1 MKSAYDQP
9 VAAAAGSML
18 KKIQQQG
25 PGTTVCLLL
34 GALRVSF
41 SLEHQ
46 QQQQQP
52 LFLNRLMRQ

>member
-1 MKSAYDQP
+1 VKSAYDQP
-9 VAAAAGSML
+9 VAAAAAAGSML

-46 QQQQQP
+46 QQQQQ
-52 LFLNRLMRQ
+52 